1 MTADSKGGSTTDK
14 SLERRFARLE
24 RKLQVIQE
32 VATALGSMLDLDQ
45 LLYTI
50 MQKTTAILDADRSTL
65 YLHDEDRGEIWSKVT
80 QGGEIQEIRL
90 KIPTGIAGWVAKS
103 GETLNIPDAYEDSRF
118 NQAVDRKS
126 GYRTRSMLTMP
137 MLNTHG
143 KVVGVVQVLNK
154 SGERAF
160 DQDDEDLLRALTAQ
174 AAVSIENSKLY
185 KSLVRQNVQLLETQA
200 KLEQRMYE
208 LDLLYQ
214 MEQESLHADNLDDLL
229 DRLNS
234 KAMELVSAHAASIV
248 MVTDDGAELH
258 FRASSG
264 PKGKLMRTVRVPR
277 GSGFAGWV
285 IDRGEPLIVND
296 VANDPRHNRQVADSV
311 SYFPKAILCVP
322 ILGEETVLGA
332 LELLDKTGGDGRF
345 HENDL
350 KLTSLIAGHAAK
362 VIDLARAR
370 EQRLKESR
378 LASIGQ
384 MLSGVLHDFKTPMTI
399 AAGYAQLLP
408 ATDSDKRRA
417 SYSKQILRQFQLMDS
432 MTREVLAFARGETQL
447 LIRKVYLHLFLA
459 EVREHL
465 SKEFE
470 GRSIELEIET
480 SFKGIAYFDETKMR
494 RVIHNLA
501 SNASRAMPEGG
512 EFKICCDRPE
522 PGKLVLTF
530 ADTGMGIP
538 EEMEGRLFEA
548 FATSGRAGGTGL
560 GLAIVKKIITDHGGE
575 ISYDTERG
583 QGTQFTITLPLDTAE
598 LADADLNDIDLNDVD
613 QATNT

>member
-1 MTADSKGGSTTDK
+1 
-14 SLERRFARLE
+14 
-24 RKLQVIQE
+24 
-32 VATALGSMLDLDQ
+32 
-45 LLYTI
+45 
-50 MQKTTAILDADRSTL
+50 
-65 YLHDEDRGEIWSKVT
+65 
-80 QGGEIQEIRL
+80 
-90 KIPTGIAGWVAKS
+90 
-103 GETLNIPDAYEDSRF
+103 
-118 NQAVDRKS
+118 
-126 GYRTRSMLTMP
+126 
-137 MLNTHG
+137 
-143 KVVGVVQVLNK
+143 
-154 SGERAF
+154 
-160 DQDDEDLLRALTAQ
+160 
-174 AAVSIENSKLY
+174 
-185 KSLVRQNVQLLETQA
+185 
-200 KLEQRMYE
+200 MYE

-362 VIDLARAR
+362 VIDLVRAR

-378 LASIGQ
+378 LVSIGQ
-384 MLSGVLHDFKTPMTI
+384 MFFGVLHDFKMFMI
-399 AAGYAQLLP
+399 IVVGYVQLFL
-408 ATDSDKRRA
+408 AMDSDKRRA

-480 SFKGIAYFDETKMR
+480 SFKGIVYFDETKMR

-598 LADADLNDIDLNDVD
+598 LADADLNDIDLDDVD